1 MIKLEWQGG
10 IGYGDIV
17 GPISYGHNLSYQLKE
32 RVIITLHWKTPFEY
46 VYSDNTPERLYSQA
60 EYINSMCEKS
70 GTDVSLRFIFNSR
83 YTDRFNNYYEEAIYD
98 DPKHNEW
105 IVSDQFKH
113 NPTKGKIVV
122 NSTLENIESFQTYS
136 AQRKK
141 WKDEQKEDWVPL
153 IQNLKN
159 SGYEVVEVGY
169 RTPIREC
176 VEHIRTAEVFLGYH
190 GATLWLARL
199 IGVPSLVTS
208 HGLMRQVFMRAHY
221 CSRINPEGVSEDSF
235 EEYIYMANQ
244 RNSFY
249 AYDRDRYKFQNRLL
263 RMIEIL

>member
-1 MIKLEWQGG
+1 MINLEWQGG

-17 GPISYGHNLSYQLKE
+17 GPISYAYNLSYQLKE
-32 RVIITLHWKTPFEY
+32 KVNLNLHWKTPIEY
-46 VYSDNTPERLYSQA
+46 LYSDNTPEPLYKQA
-60 EYINSMCEKS
+60 EFINDMCEKS
-70 GTDVSLRFIFNSR
+70 GTDVSLNFVFDSN
-83 YTDRFNNYYEEAIYD
+83 YTERFNNYYQEAYYE

-105 IVSDQFKH
+105 IVSNQFKH
-113 NPTKGKIVV
+113 NPVKNKVVV
-122 NSTLENIESFQTYS
+122 NSTLENIESFKTYS
-136 AQRKK
+136 DQRKK

-169 RTPIREC
+169 RTPIKEC

-199 IGVPSLVTS
+199 IGIPSLAAS
-208 HGLMRQVFMRAHY
+208 NMLMREVFMRTHY
-221 CSRINPEGVSEDSF
+221 CGRINPEGVSTDSF
-235 EEYIYMANQ
+235 QEYISMAYH
-244 RNSFY
+244 RNSYY
-249 AYDRDRYKFQNRLL
+249 AYDRDKYKFQNKLL